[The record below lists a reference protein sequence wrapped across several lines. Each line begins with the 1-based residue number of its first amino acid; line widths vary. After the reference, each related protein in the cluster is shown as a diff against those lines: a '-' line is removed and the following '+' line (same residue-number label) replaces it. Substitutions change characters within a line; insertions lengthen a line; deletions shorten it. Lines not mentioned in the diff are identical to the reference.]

1 MEDPGTT
8 AVSPTNN
15 TTAPNSP
22 YIREESPR
30 SSMDE
35 DDDEGDFNDE
45 NADSTISLDEVLYS
59 ASSYHA
65 IVKPVCLT
73 MILSAVCVNFVW
85 TEQSRSQGAAEMAS
99 YTVFK
104 FDDSSGTSEKVGL
117 SLINALIIVTFVGC
131 MTFGIVLLYKYR
143 CMKCLVGYMA
153 FSSAVLLGML
163 GGTMASTAIDKYRIP
178 IDKLSFVFLVL
189 NFAVVGTTS
198 IFFGKGIPTY
208 ITQGYLIATSVIL
221 AWQLSNFDVW
231 TTWALLIMLALY
243 DLCAVLSPCGPLKA
257 LVTLMQRDD
266 APEMP
271 GLLYEAQLPP
281 GTRRLSRRNT
291 STVSNNSTTDN
302 NITSTTNTTTI
313 RAEPPLQ
320 QQVPVPA
327 TSLDSNPKYSETIG
341 TEDCAT
347 ETNMDAAAA
356 ATTTSTPVDMNPL
369 TAKNPDP
376 QCDPSPVVTVVAT
389 STSLPEVVNATS
401 TLTISHNTT
410 NATTE
415 PTAEIIPQGCS
426 SSTSTTATEEE
437 SLPAPITAYVPLAIA
452 RVYNLSVICTST
464 TTTTTLATP
473 PTDPTIINASTAPL
487 LENSASSPTPAEL
500 RADVLV
506 QFPRNG
512 GRIEKKPGRDF
523 PRYHVYGRDGQL
535 RRVLMVDRQGR
546 VYQETTERGDDDDD
560 DDDDD
565 GKPASI
571 RLGLGDFIFYSVL
584 VSQAALYGFPTFM
597 ACMLVILAGLGGT
610 LVLLSVY
617 HAALPALPISIFLGV
632 VFYLLTRVAIEP
644 WIQALLTVP
653 FYA

>member
-1 MEDPGTT
+1 MEDPG
-8 AVSPTNN
+8 AIAISPTNN

-30 SSMDE
+30 SSRDE
-35 DDDEGDFNDE
+35 DDDEGDFNDQ
-45 NADSTISLDEVLYS
+45 NVDSTISLDEVLYS

-163 GGTMASTAIDKYRIP
+163 GGTMADTAIEKYRIP

-198 IFFGKGIPTY
+198 IFFGRGIPTY

-231 TTWALLIMLALY
+231 TTWALLVMLALY

-257 LVTLMQRDD
+257 LVNLMQRDD

-291 STVSNNSTTDN
+291 STVTNNSTTDN
-302 NITSTTNTTTI
+302 NITSTATTNTA

-320 QQVPVPA
+320 QQVPAPA
-327 TSLDSNPKYSETIG
+327 ASLDNYSKYSETIG
-341 TEDCAT
+341 TEECAT
-347 ETNMDAAAA
+347 ETNVAAV
-356 ATTTSTPVDMNPL
+356 TTMIPTEANSFPAID
-369 TAKNPDP
+369 PDP
-376 QCDPSPVVTVVAT
+376 SAMVVPVPTT
-389 STSLPEVVNATS
+389 PSLPAAVTATS
-401 TLTISHNTT
+401 TLTISQNIT

-415 PTAEIIPQGCS
+415 PTAEIISQDCS
-426 SSTSTTATEEE
+426 STATTEEQPL
-437 SLPAPITAYVPLAIA
+437 SAHVTAYVPLAIA
-452 RVYNLSVICTST
+452 RVYNLPIICTSVTATAMT
-464 TTTTTLATP
+464 TPA
-473 PTDPTIINASTAPL
+473 DPSIINASTAPL
-487 LENSASSPTPAEL
+487 LENSASLPTPAEL

-523 PRYHVYGRDGQL
+523 PRYHVYSRDGQL

-546 VYQETTERGDDDDD
+546 VYQETTEGSDDDDD
-560 DDDDD
+560 DTDD